1 MISETK
7 IDDIF
12 PISNIFLDAYSTQ
25 YTIYTLFLQ
34 ATLFFN
40 SASVLLNLFMN

>member
-25 YTIYTLFLQ
+25 YTRFFYKQ
-34 ATLFFN
+34 LFF
-40 SASVLLNLFMN
+40 STQPQCCLIFS